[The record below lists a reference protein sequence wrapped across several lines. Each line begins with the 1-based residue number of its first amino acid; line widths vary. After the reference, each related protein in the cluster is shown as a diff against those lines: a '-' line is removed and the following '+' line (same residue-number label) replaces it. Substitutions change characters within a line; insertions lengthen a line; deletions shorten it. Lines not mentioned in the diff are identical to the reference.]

1 MEQKVKIIK
10 KKIKEIFPIE
20 LENIKKFLIK
30 CFNDNL
36 GYKNAVY
43 TNSYLDECLLLYL
56 DNKLI
61 GHIGIN
67 KRIIKYKDKTYTI
80 GGIGDVAI
88 DKEYRKKGFGNKLMK
103 EVNKIL
109 KEEDYDLGVLFNHPK
124 LDNFYSS
131 CGWIPKNN
139 GKIFATI
146 NGILEDQQRTFL
158 LPINLAEEN
167 LEVWKNEDINIG
179 NGSW

>member
-1 MEQKVKIIK
+1 MEQQIKIIK
-10 KKIKEIFPIE
+10 KKIKEISPIE
-20 LENIKKFLIK
+20 LENIKNFLIK
-30 CFNDNL
+30 CFDDNS
-36 GYKNAVY
+36 NFPNVVY
-43 TNSYLDECLLLYL
+43 TNPYLDECLLLYL
-56 DNKLI
+56 DDKLI

-67 KRIIKYKDKTYTI
+67 RRIIEHKNKTYTI

-88 DKEYRKKGFGNKLMK
+88 DKEYRKKGFGNKIMK

-109 KEEDYDLGVLFNHPK
+109 EEENYDLGVLFNHPK

-131 CGWIPKNN
+131 CGWIPKDN

-146 NGILEDQQRTFL
+146 NGILEDQMRTFL
-158 LPINLAEEN
+158 LPINLIKED
-167 LEVWKNEDINIG
+167 LEIWKNEDINIG

>member
-1 MEQKVKIIK
+1 MKQYK
-10 KKIKEIFPIE
+10 KKIKEITPIE

-30 CFNDNL
+30 CFDDNS
-36 GYKNAVY
+36 NFSNVVY
-43 TNSYLDECLLLYL
+43 TNPYLDECLLLYL
-56 DNKLI
+56 DGKLI

-67 KRIIKYKDKTYTI
+67 KRIINYKNKTYII

-88 DKEYRKKGFGNKLMK
+88 DKEYREKGFGNKLMK

-109 KEEDYDLGVLFNHPK
+109 EAENYDLGILFNHPK

-131 CGWIPKNN
+131 CGWIPKDK

-146 NGILEDQQRTFL
+146 NGLSEDQMRTFL
-158 LPINLAEEN
+158 FPINLTEN
-167 LEVWKNEDINIG
+167 DLEIWKNEDINIG

>member
-1 MEQKVKIIK
+1 MEQKIKIIK
-10 KKIKEIFPIE
+10 KKIKNIDPSEM
-20 LENIKKFLIK
+20 ENIKELLIK
-30 CFNDNL
+30 CFNN
-36 GYKNAVY
+36 NHNFPNVVY
-43 TNSYLDECLLLYL
+43 TGSDLDECLLLYI
-56 DNKLI
+56 DKKLI

-67 KRIIKYKDKTYTI
+67 KRIISHKNKTYII

-88 DKEYRKKGFGNKLMK
+88 DEEYRKKGLGNKLMR
-103 EVNKIL
+103 EVNKVL
-109 KEEDYDLGVLFNHPK
+109 NEENYNLGVLFNHPK

-146 NGILEDQQRTFL
+146 NGILEDQMRTFL
-158 LPINLAEEN
+158 LPINLTKKD
-167 LEVWKNEDINIG
+167 LEIWENEDINIG